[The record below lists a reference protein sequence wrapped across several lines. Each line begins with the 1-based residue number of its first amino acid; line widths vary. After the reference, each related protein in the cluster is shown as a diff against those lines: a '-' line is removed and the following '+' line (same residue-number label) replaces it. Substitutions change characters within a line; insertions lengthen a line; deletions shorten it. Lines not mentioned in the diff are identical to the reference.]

1 MSNSEQT
8 PLAPVGLM
16 KGKRGLVL
24 GIANANSAAY
34 AIAQQ
39 IVAQGGEVAVSYQ
52 NEGLLKRVKPL
63 ADELGAKLL
72 VECDVESEDS
82 MDAMF
87 AQISEAWGELD
98 FVVHSL
104 AYADRGELKGK
115 YVDCGR
121 ENFQRAML
129 ISCFSLTEIAQRAV
143 PLMKEGGS
151 MITLSFI
158 GSRRTLPAYNVMGVA
173 KAGLEASVRYLAGD
187 LGPMGIRINAV
198 SPGPLKTI
206 SGAAIS
212 TGRKIYSGSEAMAPL
227 GRNATT
233 DEVGRVGLYFLSDL
247 SSGVTGCV
255 HSVDGGFHSVGL
267 AQEKA

>member
-1 MSNSEQT
+1 MSATDQT
-8 PLAPVGLM
+8 PLANVGLM

-34 AIAQQ
+34 SIAQQ
-39 IVAQGGEVAVSYQ
+39 IVAQGGEVAISYQ
-52 NEGLLKRVKPL
+52 NEGMLKRVKPL
-63 ADELGAKLL
+63 ADELGAELL
-72 VECDVESEDS
+72 LECDVEHEASMDS
-82 MDAMF
+82 MF
-87 AQISEAWGELD
+87 ATLKETWGELD

-104 AYADRGELKGK
+104 AYADRNELKGQ
-115 YVDCGR
+115 YVDTSR

-129 ISCFSLTEIAQRAV
+129 ISCFSLTEIAQRAE
-143 PLMKEGGS
+143 PLMKAGGS
-151 MITLSFI
+151 MITLTFI

-187 LGPMGIRINAV
+187 LGPKGIRINAV

-212 TGRKIYSGSEAMAPL
+212 TGRRIYSESADLAPL

-267 AQEKA
+267 GKEKA